1 MQCYAVVMLSSYMK
15 IKAVWLEVQKP
26 YVAGEQAEAS
36 YASVCLNPKLFP
48 MSGGRLPMEEL
59 EELTKNQHSPDENF
73 YSTIQT
79 ILHLQ
84 LWSTHDVCKRDHW
97 GSYLF

>member
-1 MQCYAVVMLSSYMK
+1 MK
-15 IKAVWLEVQKP
+15 IKAVWLEVQKL
-26 YVAGEQAEAS
+26 YVAREQAEAMLQS
-36 YASVCLNPKLFP
+36 AANPKLFP
-48 MSGGRLPMEEL
+48 MFGSRLPMEG
-59 EELTKNQHSPDENF
+59 LTKKQRSTDENF

-84 LWSTHDVCKRDHW
+84 LCSAEDLCNMDHW